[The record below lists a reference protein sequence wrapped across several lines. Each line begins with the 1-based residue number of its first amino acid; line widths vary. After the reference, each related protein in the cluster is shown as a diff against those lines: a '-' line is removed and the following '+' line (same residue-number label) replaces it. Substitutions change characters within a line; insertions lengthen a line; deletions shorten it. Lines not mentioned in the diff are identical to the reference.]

1 MISILPIIKLVYG
14 AVSVLRYTG
23 SITWL
28 IKKLWAWVKKAQSWI
43 LLAGNFGTKM

>member
-1 MISILPIIKLVYG
+1 MISILPIIKLVYS
-14 AVSVLRYTG
+14 AVSVLLFTG

-28 IKKLWAWVKKAQSWI
+28 SKKLRAWVKKAHSWI